1 MPVHDDSK
9 TRLNKS
15 ISEGKQLLYCQFPG
29 PVAREEVGM
38 TTAHPD
44 DATETKKIQEG
55 RIKANRAQI
64 RVAELNKSKQI
75 NPWE

>member
-1 MPVHDDSK
+1 M
-9 TRLNKS
+9 
-15 ISEGKQLLYCQFPG
+15 
-29 PVAREEVGM
+29 AREEVGM